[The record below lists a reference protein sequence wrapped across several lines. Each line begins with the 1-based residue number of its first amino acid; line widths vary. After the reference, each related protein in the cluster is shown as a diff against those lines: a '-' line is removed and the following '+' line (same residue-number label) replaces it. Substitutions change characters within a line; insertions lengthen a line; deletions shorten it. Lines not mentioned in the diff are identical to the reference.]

1 MNKSKEPSPEEVSF
15 EIAKQQVA
23 LANKTDRTASA
34 YVLNGAAI
42 ALRGLLEHQL
52 LPDAEQRLY
61 LQFVLESLERIL
73 DPRSSEL
80 PNKAFRWSSQN
91 RPQKRTSTEAM
102 ALFFRIGIA
111 YERFK
116 KEGSANPVKLALQSV
131 ARKEK
136 LKWETMKRDYWNVYG
151 GLKAWRKFRSI
162 EIEF

>member
-1 MNKSKEPSPEEVSF
+1 MKKSEELSPTEASL

-23 LANKTDRTASA
+23 SANKTDRTATA
-34 YVLNGAAI
+34 YVLNGSAI
-42 ALRGLLEHQL
+42 ALRGLLQHNL
-52 LPDAEQRLY
+52 LPDEEQKLY

-102 ALFFRIGIA
+102 VLFFKLGIA

-131 ARKEK
+131 GRKED
-136 LKWETMKRDYWNVYG
+136 LKWETLKRDYWSANG
-151 GLKAWRKFRSI
+151 GLKGWKKISGH
-162 EIEF
+162 

>member
-1 MNKSKEPSPEEVSF
+1 MSKKKASPEEVSF

-61 LQFVLESLERIL
+61 LQFSLERVL
-73 DPRSSEL
+73 NKKSAEL
-80 PNKAFRWSSQN
+80 PNKAFKWSSPN
-91 RPQKRTSTEAM
+91 RPQKRTDTQSL
-102 ALFFRIGIA
+102 ALFFKVGVV
-111 YERFK
+111 YEQNK
-116 KEGSANPVKLALQSV
+116 KEGRSNPVRLALQSV

-136 LKWETMKRDYWNVYG
+136 LKWETLKRDYWTSCG
-151 GLKAWRKFRSI
+151 GLRMWKAVKNQ
-162 EIEF
+162 

>member
-1 MNKSKEPSPEEVSF
+1 MSKKKLSPEEVSY

-61 LQFVLESLERIL
+61 LQFVLESLERVL
-73 DPRSSEL
+73 DTKSAEL
-80 PNKAFRWSSQN
+80 PNKAFKWSSPN
-91 RPQKRTSTEAM
+91 RPQKRTDTQSL
-102 ALFFRIGIA
+102 ALFFKVGVA
-111 YERFK
+111 YEQNK
-116 KEGSANPVKLALQSV
+116 KEGRSNPVRLALQSV

-136 LKWETMKRDYWNVYG
+136 LKWETLKKDYWMPYG
-151 GLKAWRKFRSI
+151 GLNGWRRLKSFK
-162 EIEF
+162 